1 MMLIKTP
8 PLLLKSIMTPVMLSV
23 LPDGKKIMNYTTGQE
38 LKKVQAIVELTLNHS
53 TLGKV
58 LLSVF

>member
-1 MMLIKTP
+1 MM
-8 PLLLKSIMTPVMLSV
+8 PVMLSV
-23 LPDGKKIMNYTTGQE
+23 PLDGKKIMNYTTGQE
-38 LKKVQAIVELTLNHS
+38 LKKVQAIVELTLNYS